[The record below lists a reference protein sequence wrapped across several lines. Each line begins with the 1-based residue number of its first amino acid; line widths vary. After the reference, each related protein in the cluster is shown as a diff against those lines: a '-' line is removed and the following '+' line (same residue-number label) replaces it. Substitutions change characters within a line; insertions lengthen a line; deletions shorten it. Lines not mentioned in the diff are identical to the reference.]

1 MGFIFLPKLEASNP
15 RAQVTI
21 WKQKIVNKKIFYPLD
36 VLDFLWY
43 TIIVDEGNEDK
54 PHNGKELKKMIE
66 RSICFVDSET
76 ANFVDT
82 PLPYDIS
89 YTIRDPQTWELLAS
103 HAFVVYEI
111 FNDKNLMN
119 SAYYAKKVP
128 EYWEDIKSGKR
139 TLARMSTIQKIIK
152 EEFKKYHVDM
162 VGAYNA
168 GFDKRSTNNGI
179 RYITCS
185 KYRWFFPYGVEFF
198 DIWHMACSSFMR
210 SKHYIKWAI
219 KNGFVSSAGNI
230 VTNAETAYKYVTKNL
245 EFSEEHKGLE
255 DVLIEEEIFRKV
267 YKCKM
272 KFRAEIIGSPWRIV
286 QNYRE
291 EFAL

>member
-1 MGFIFLPKLEASNP
+1 MTN
-15 RAQVTI
+15 RA
-21 WKQKIVNKKIFYPLD
+21 
-36 VLDFLWY
+36 
-43 TIIVDEGNEDK
+43 
-54 PHNGKELKKMIE
+54 
-66 RSICFVDSET
+66 ICFCDSET
-76 ANFVDT
+76 ANFVDA

-89 YTIRDPQTWELLAS
+89 YTIRDPQTWERLAS

-111 FNDKNLMN
+111 FTDKSLMN

-139 TLARMSTIQKIIK
+139 TLARISTIKKIVK
-152 EEFKKYHVDM
+152 EEFKKYNVDM

-198 DIWHMACSSFMR
+198 DIWHMACSSFLR
-210 SKHYIKWAI
+210 SKHYIKWAL
-219 KNGFVSSAGNI
+219 KNGFVSDKGNI
-230 VTNAETAYKYVTKNL
+230 LTNAEVAYRYITKNVD
-245 EFSEEHKGLE
+245 FSEEHKGLE
-255 DVLIEEEIFRKV
+255 DVLIEEEIFLKV

-272 KFRAEIIGSPWRIV
+272 KFSAEIIGSPWRIV
-286 QNYRE
+286 QNYRK